1 MRTGTSTLLLAI
13 ALAGCA
19 MPHPVRKAP
28 PGSAD
33 VQPRASGAAEGTLD
47 GAPAA
52 ILERAASAVQAQGLT
67 LSVLPGPSGMIE
79 ATGEGRVDPRWADCP
94 SITVRDPFSEALR
107 SRRKNAAEMSTRVTV
122 GTSAAAPNMTRV
134 SVRALFLGSYVN
146 DFTGNPQQAACRSTG
161 VLEQA
166 VLEAMRVGG

>member
-1 MRTGTSTLLLAI
+1 MGKVTLLLAM

-19 MPHPVRKAP
+19 SPHAVRKAP
-28 PGSAD
+28 SGSAE
-33 VQPRASGAAEGTLD
+33 VQPRASGAAEGTIE

-52 ILERAASAVQAQGLT
+52 ILERAAGAIQAQGLT
-67 LSVLPGPSGMIE
+67 LSVLPGPSGMVE
-79 ATGEGRVDPRWADCP
+79 ATEDGLVDPRWADCP

-107 SRRKNAAEMSTRVTV
+107 SRRKDAAEMSTRVTV
-122 GTSAAAPNMTRV
+122 GTSAATPDMTKV
-134 SVRALFLGSYVN
+134 AVRALFLGSYVN

-166 VLEAMRVGG
+166 VLEAMRAGG